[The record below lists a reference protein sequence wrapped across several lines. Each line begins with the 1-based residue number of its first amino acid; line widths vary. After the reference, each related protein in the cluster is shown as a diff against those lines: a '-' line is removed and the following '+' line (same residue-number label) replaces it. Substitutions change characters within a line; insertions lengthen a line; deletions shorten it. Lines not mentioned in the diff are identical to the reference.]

1 MGPDTRMEYTMTW
14 HTSTR
19 PGIVEALVDAQGKAT
34 GHVISRNETSGIY
47 TGKYNGAPV
56 GSASMSIYPVR
67 KALEQHARDGK

>member
-1 MGPDTRMEYTMTW
+1 MIWRATQY
-14 HTSTR
+14 
-19 PGIVEALVDAQGKAT
+19 PGIVEALVDAQGKTT

-56 GSASMSIYPVR
+56 GNASMSIYPVR